1 MLHDVMTRPQSKQTN
16 GALAS
21 ENVNA
26 AAVAIA
32 LFLMHSKLDE
42 VERIQR
48 PSQTVAD
55 FLHHIRRLQLGEDR
69 EHAGTGAP
77 TNSVAVFSA
86 AKKVTMTRE
95 QIHGA
100 AQHPAQACALAVAVE
115 AAASGS
121 VAQAAW
127 PRLRACGKR
136 KQKRLA
142 ETKRMLKLGVCS
154 CFGCVQRFSSVAQVS
169 LRGAVTH
176 KHKCHMS
183 QTEMCH
189 VYSRAQGTNT
199 TTAFSSLTR
208 CFETDPIF

>member
-1 MLHDVMTRPQSKQTN
+1 MLHDEVMTRPQSKQTN

-21 ENVNA
+21 ENVKA

-77 TNSVAVFSA
+77 TNSVVVFSA

-142 ETKRMLKLGVCS
+142 GDKTNVEVRGVFLFRLCTEVQFCCASVSSWCCETQPK
-154 CFGCVQRFSSVAQVS
+154 VS
-169 LRGAVTH
+169 
-176 KHKCHMS
+176 
-183 QTEMCH
+183 H
-189 VYSRAQGTNT
+189 VKN
-199 TTAFSSLTR
+199 
-208 CFETDPIF
+208 